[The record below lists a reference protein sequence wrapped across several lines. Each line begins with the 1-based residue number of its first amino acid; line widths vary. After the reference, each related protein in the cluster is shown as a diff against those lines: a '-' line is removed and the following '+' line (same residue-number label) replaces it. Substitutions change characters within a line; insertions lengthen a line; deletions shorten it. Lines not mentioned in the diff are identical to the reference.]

1 MIQWAATE
9 DEAGVDVSVEA
20 LEGNGEFELDVT
32 IEGTV
37 EHLAPQ
43 ARIYI
48 VGKYQSCMVFSPLA
62 PQAITHG
69 SDNVGAD
76 DGVSLVT
83 ACHWYDDCTFL
94 YDALAVRGSG
104 NAFLLR
110 LHGVSGLTY
119 RFNWQLERG
128 AGQVS
133 LPLGSIAAT
142 RSSGNTVCFHII
154 RSLETMHD

>member
-1 MIQWAATE
+1 M
-9 DEAGVDVSVEA
+9 DVSVEA
-20 LEGNGEFELDVT
+20 LEGSGEFELDVT

-43 ARIYI
+43 A
-48 VGKYQSCMVFSPLA
+48 V
-62 PQAITHG
+62 THG

-76 DGVSLVT
+76 EGVSLVT
-83 ACHWYDDCTFL
+83 ACHWYDDCTFM

-119 RFNWQLERG
+119 QFNWQLERG

-133 LPLGSIAAT
+133 LTRQQWPLGRVEIDGVRPQTAFLFA
-142 RSSGNTVCFHII
+142 C
-154 RSLETMHD
+154 

>member
-1 MIQWAATE
+1 MCGWGGLQVIQWAATE

-83 ACHWYDDCTFL
+83 GACGYNRPCAHQY
-94 YDALAVRGSG
+94 
-104 NAFLLR
+104 
-110 LHGVSGLTY
+110 
-119 RFNWQLERG
+119 
-128 AGQVS
+128 
-133 LPLGSIAAT
+133 
-142 RSSGNTVCFHII
+142 VCKSH
-154 RSLETMHD
+154 SCMV